1 MWLWFGGYRLSTL
14 TTGTSLGSLV
24 RSWVWGLRVGFRG
37 SGKLNKLLSL
47 YSSWLF
53 LRGHG
58 WLSGC
63 AAISYRAGP
72 MCLAL
77 QESLSLILPMDKPSS
92 GWSLKFATI
101 MLFFLLL
108 LLLLQRQQSRSGFL
122 SENAPDPELGFHKP
136 RWTFT
141 KSVSSSNS
149 HDMQTSKVSC
159 GMFIYDYL
167 GGTAGAQI

>member
-1 MWLWFGGYRLSTL
+1 MLGFSKFSVSFYLGCGFGLVVIGFQHSQL
-14 TTGTSLGSLV
+14 GQAWGSLV

-77 QESLSLILPMDKPSS
+77 QESLSLIIPIDKPLKRLELEICYDYVYSS
-92 GWSLKFATI
+92 
-101 MLFFLLL
+101 LLL

-141 KSVSSSNS
+141 KSVSSSNMS
-149 HDMQTSKVSC
+149 
-159 GMFIYDYL
+159 
-167 GGTAGAQI
+167 